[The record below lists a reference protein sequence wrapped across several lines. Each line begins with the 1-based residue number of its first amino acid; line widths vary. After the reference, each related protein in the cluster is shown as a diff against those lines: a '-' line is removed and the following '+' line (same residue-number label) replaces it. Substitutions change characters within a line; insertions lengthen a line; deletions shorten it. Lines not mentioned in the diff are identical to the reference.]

1 MLKEITMQANGH
13 TTVWGTHIGIG
24 RARDTKSWYQQL
36 REWWTAYKAARHEAK
51 LAALNARWD
60 TKREVVIPFRT
71 DAAPEM
77 AAAQGVFST
86 IGQLHGLAF

>member
-1 MLKEITMQANGH
+1 MHTHGH

-24 RARDTKSWYQQL
+24 RVTGGKSWYQQL
-36 REWWTAYKAARHEAK
+36 RDRWMARKAARHEAK
-51 LAALNARWD
+51 LAALKARWD
-60 TKREVVIPFRT
+60 VRREVVTPCRA

-86 IGQLHGLAF
+86 IGQLHGMAL